1 MTTSKPPAKHSG
13 SKPNGSFTLPDPDL
27 IEDLRALADSL
38 GYRNGTRGGNV
49 SGLIA
54 AIAAAAKNDPTA
66 TAHKLKFIAYK

>member
-1 MTTSKPPAKHSG
+1 MPKSKPPTQHSG

-27 IEDLRALADSL
+27 IEDLRTLADAL